1 MRTAVAG
8 FFLIRASRDCG
19 GVLARI
25 ARIAKK
31 TIKNKENMAK
41 SKNNA
46 TPLIRNKRA
55 TFDYTIEERFEAGL
69 ELRGWEVKSVRAGRS
84 TINLSHVYV
93 REGELFLCNAS
104 FTPADQVCTHEKTE
118 ITRTRKLLMHRREID
133 RLIGKV
139 DRSGY
144 ALVPLDLHFS
154 KGRVKLAL
162 ALGRGK
168 REFEKRDDESKRE
181 WKRDQSR
188 LMKND
193 MRSGKPRQNY
203 ND

>member
-1 MRTAVAG
+1 
-8 FFLIRASRDCG
+8 
-19 GVLARI
+19 
-25 ARIAKK
+25 
-31 TIKNKENMAK
+31 MAK

-144 ALVPLDLHFS
+144 ALVPLDLHFKKAGS
-154 KGRVKLAL
+154 SSSLRSAAASANLKSATTKASASGSAI
-162 ALGRGK
+162 
-168 REFEKRDDESKRE
+168 
-181 WKRDQSR
+181 SR
-188 LMKND
+188 A
-193 MRSGKPRQNY
+193 
-203 ND
+203 

>member
-1 MRTAVAG
+1 
-8 FFLIRASRDCG
+8 
-19 GVLARI
+19 
-25 ARIAKK
+25 
-31 TIKNKENMAK
+31 
-41 SKNNA
+41 
-46 TPLIRNKRA
+46 
-55 TFDYTIEERFEAGL
+55 
-69 ELRGWEVKSVRAGRS
+69 
-84 TINLSHVYV
+84 
-93 REGELFLCNAS
+93 
-104 FTPADQVCTHEKTE
+104 
-118 ITRTRKLLMHRREID
+118 MHRREID

-144 ALVPLDLHFS
+144 ALVPLDLHFV

-188 LMKND
+188 LMKTTCAAVNRGRTTTTEGSSND
-193 MRSGKPRQNY
+193 KGTR

>member
-1 MRTAVAG
+1 
-8 FFLIRASRDCG
+8 
-19 GVLARI
+19 
-25 ARIAKK
+25 
-31 TIKNKENMAK
+31 
-41 SKNNA
+41 
-46 TPLIRNKRA
+46 
-55 TFDYTIEERFEAGL
+55 
-69 ELRGWEVKSVRAGRS
+69 
-84 TINLSHVYV
+84 
-93 REGELFLCNAS
+93 
-104 FTPADQVCTHEKTE
+104 
-118 ITRTRKLLMHRREID
+118 MHRREID

-144 ALVPLDLHFS
+144 ALVPLDLHFV
-154 KGRVKLAL
+154 KGRVKLEL

>member
-1 MRTAVAG
+1 MILKNQTAVRVG
-8 FFLIRASRDCG
+8 LVELR
-19 GVLARI
+19 RI
-25 ARIAKK
+25 QKGKK
-31 TIKNKENMAK
+31 KKDEMAK
-41 SKNNA
+41 NKNNA

-69 ELRGWEVKSVRAGRS
+69 QLRGWEVKSVRAGRA

-93 REGELFLCNAS
+93 RDGELFLCNAS

-133 RLIGKV
+133 RLVGKV

>member
-1 MRTAVAG
+1 MILKNQT
-8 FFLIRASRDCG
+8 
-19 GVLARI
+19 GVRVGLVELRRI
-25 ARIAKK
+25 QKER
-31 TIKNKENMAK
+31 KNKDEMAK
-41 SKNNA
+41 NKNNA
-46 TPLIRNKRA
+46 MPLIRNKRA

-69 ELRGWEVKSVRAGRS
+69 QLRGWEVKSVRAGRA

-93 REGELFLCNAS
+93 RDGELFLCNAS

-133 RLIGKV
+133 RLVGKV

>member
-1 MRTAVAG
+1 
-8 FFLIRASRDCG
+8 
-19 GVLARI
+19 
-25 ARIAKK
+25 
-31 TIKNKENMAK
+31 MAK
-41 SKNNA
+41 NKNNA

-69 ELRGWEVKSVRAGRS
+69 QLRGWEVKSVRAGRA

-93 REGELFLCNAS
+93 RDGELFLCNAS

-118 ITRTRKLLMHRREID
+118 ITRTRKLLMHHREID

-144 ALVPLDLHFS
+144 ALVPLDLHFV

>member
-1 MRTAVAG
+1 M
-8 FFLIRASRDCG
+8 
-19 GVLARI
+19 
-25 ARIAKK
+25 
-31 TIKNKENMAK
+31 
-41 SKNNA
+41 
-46 TPLIRNKRA
+46 
-55 TFDYTIEERFEAGL
+55 
-69 ELRGWEVKSVRAGRS
+69 
-84 TINLSHVYV
+84 YV
-93 REGELFLCNAS
+93 RDGELFLCNAS

-133 RLIGKV
+133 RLVGKV

-168 REFEKRDDESKRE
+168 REFEKRE

>member
-1 MRTAVAG
+1 MILKNQT
-8 FFLIRASRDCG
+8 
-19 GVLARI
+19 GVRVGLVELRRI
-25 ARIAKK
+25 QKRK
-31 TIKNKENMAK
+31 KNKDEMAK
-41 SKNNA
+41 NKNNA

-69 ELRGWEVKSVRAGRS
+69 QLRGWEVKSVRAGRA

-93 REGELFLCNAS
+93 RDGELFLCNAS

-133 RLIGKV
+133 RLVGKV

-181 WKRDQSR
+181 WKRDLAR
-188 LMKND
+188 LMKYYL
-193 MRSGKPRQNY
+193 RSGNPRQNY

>member
-1 MRTAVAG
+1 MDYLAVSN
-8 FFLIRASRDCG
+8 IDEC
-19 GVLARI
+19 
-25 ARIAKK
+25 
-31 TIKNKENMAK
+31 E
-41 SKNNA
+41 
-46 TPLIRNKRA
+46 
-55 TFDYTIEERFEAGL
+55 
-69 ELRGWEVKSVRAGRS
+69 ELRRS
-84 TINLSHVYV
+84 GITLPILML
-93 REGELFLCNAS
+93 G

-118 ITRTRKLLMHRREID
+118 ITRTRKLLMHRKEID

-144 ALVPLDLHFS
+144 ALVPLDLHF
-154 KGRVKLAL
+154 KKNRVKLEL

-168 REFEKRDDESKRE
+168 REFEKRSDESKRE

-203 ND
+203 KDA

>member
-1 MRTAVAG
+1 MILKNQTAVRVG
-8 FFLIRASRDCG
+8 LVELR
-19 GVLARI
+19 RI
-25 ARIAKK
+25 QKGKK
-31 TIKNKENMAK
+31 KQRRNGKN
-41 SKNNA
+41 KNNA

-69 ELRGWEVKSVRAGRS
+69 QLRGWEVKSVRAGRA

-93 REGELFLCNAS
+93 RDGELFLCNAS

-133 RLIGKV
+133 RLVGKV